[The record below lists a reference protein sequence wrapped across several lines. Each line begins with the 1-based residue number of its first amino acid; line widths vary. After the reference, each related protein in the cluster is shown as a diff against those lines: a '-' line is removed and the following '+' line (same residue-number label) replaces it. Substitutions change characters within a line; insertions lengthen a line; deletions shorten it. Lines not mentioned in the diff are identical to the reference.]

1 MLTALLIQIAST
13 KKHFDYILYVIKIK
27 LQVTEKLFCGIHFPL
42 IHTNF
47 PINLIIFF
55 ISFQHV
61 GRWMTKGGKSR
72 KYERKKKSTK
82 REGEGKGKQKRK
94 TLRAIVFKK
103 KRKEREKKG
112 EPEDKYQ
119 KQITNDNNYF

>member
-1 MLTALLIQIAST
+1 MLKTFYVETDLLIALLIQTAST
-13 KKHFDYILYVIKIK
+13 KKHSDYILYVIKIK
-27 LQVTEKLFCGIHFPL
+27 SQVFEKLLCGIHFPL

-55 ISFQHV
+55 TSFQHV

-82 REGEGKGKQKRK
+82 REGKGKGKQKRK

-103 KRKEREKKG
+103 KERERKERR
-112 EPEDKYQ
+112 
-119 KQITNDNNYF
+119 T

>member
-55 ISFQHV
+55 TSFQHV

-72 KYERKKKSTK
+72 KYERKKKVQ
-82 REGEGKGKQKRK
+82 RER
-94 TLRAIVFKK
+94 
-103 KRKEREKKG
+103 EREKENRK
-112 EPEDKYQ
+112 EKL
-119 KQITNDNNYF
+119 